1 MAAARN
7 RSPEALGDILRDL
20 TRSLGIEDRMM
31 QGRVVD
37 TWYEILSEPIR
48 AQVEKAWVKGDRL
61 FVRVKSPAWRQEIHM
76 RRSEWLRRLNEEL
89 GRDVVREIVVR

>member
-1 MAAARN
+1 MAASRN
-7 RSPEALGDILRDL
+7 RSPKPLGDILREL

-37 TWYEILSEPIR
+37 TWLEMLSEPIR
-48 AQVEKAWVKGDRL
+48 AQIDRTWIKGDRL
-61 FVRVKSPAWRQEIHM
+61 FVRVKSPAWRQEIHL
-76 RRSEWLRRLNEEL
+76 RRSEWLKRLNEEL